1 MAIIFNVL
9 PPDEPTIDLE
19 NLLPGSFFRPIGN
32 TQRLHVKIGE
42 SNQNGDIPVVTLYPG
57 RHRGVLEAIS
67 KTDNYVLV
75 EDITM
80 SFPAF
85 EVKEE
90 HT

>member
-19 NLLPGSFFRPIGN
+19 NLLPGSFFRPVGN
-32 TQRLHVKIGE
+32 TQLLHVKIGE
-42 SNQNGDIPVVTLYPG
+42 SNQNGYIPVITFYPG
-57 RHRGVLEAIS
+57 RYRGVLEAVS
-67 KTDNYVLV
+67 RTDDYVLV

-85 EVKEE
+85 VVKEK
-90 HT
+90 

>member
-9 PPDEPTIDLE
+9 PPDEPTINLE
-19 NLLPGSFFRPIGN
+19 NLLPGSFFRPVGN

-42 SNQNGDIPVVTLYPG
+42 SNQNGDIPVVTIYPG
-57 RHRGVLEAIS
+57 RYQGVLEAIS

-80 SFPAF
+80 SFPEF
-85 EVKEE
+85 VVKEK